1 MTYPKSLHGKVA
13 LVIGGSGAIGAATSR
28 MLADAGATVAITH
41 LPREQSALAAS
52 GIVQGLPGS
61 GHSAH
66 AADVADRV
74 RRCRKGVT
82 AEVLPQFG
90 HWLGKTFEKAEK
102 GSSIAGRC

>member
-52 GIVQGLPGS
+52 GIRTFGS
-61 GHSAH
+61 CG
-66 AADVADRV
+66 
-74 RRCRKGVT
+74 RCRRSS
-82 AEVLPQFG
+82 ASLP
-90 HWLGKTFEKAEK
+90 
-102 GSSIAGRC
+102 